1 MYMYSYIYGFT
12 ATEDNSVFQLRK
24 YIRIASNTFVAGIFY
39 AACSRLKTFFFFD
52 ADISKVQQYL
62 DTGILNL

>member
-1 MYMYSYIYGFT
+1 MYSCIYGFT

-24 YIRIASNTFVAGIFY
+24 YTRIASNTFVAGIVY
-39 AACSRLKTFFFFD
+39 AVCSRLKIFFFFD
-52 ADISKVQQYL
+52 ADISKVQQYF